1 MAFQLFFAFSDK
13 DFSAKDQAVRQLS
26 PDSNTSPQPKRVRT
40 RGGNTSARRRGRGF
54 FTRGGSSCCENLTTI
69 DAPSTSSS
77 WSLPP
82 STSLPL
88 QAVSYPSHEANN
100 DNDAATVLVH
110 KKVPLSPK
118 TEKPSPN

>member
-1 MAFQLFFAFSDK
+1 MHLDSDK
-13 DFSAKDQAVRQLS
+13 DFSDKDQAVRQLS
-26 PDSNTSPQPKRVRT
+26 PDSNTCPQPKRVRT
-40 RGGNTSARRRGRGF
+40 RGGNTSASRRDRGF
-54 FTRGGSSCCENLTTI
+54 FTRGRSSCENLTTI
-69 DAPSTSSS
+69 DASSTSPS

-88 QAVSYPSHEANN
+88 QAVSYPSDDEANN
-100 DNDAATVLVH
+100 DNDAAVVVVH